1 MEQGNIE
8 KRKRQ
13 IKMFTIV
20 TTQKIL
26 EKLYLE
32 DTVWGNIVAHTK
44 CFYLK
49 LDTDWWEEDDDTP
62 LMQLSNS
69 QADIK
74 DGKDIFDNLE
84 AHPEIMANYPT
95 SAFILDIKP
104 EEAAK
109 LQKMYGVIVQ
119 SYESLDDAI
128 LTTVS
133 RSSIDVATGE
143 TGVGWNDVLN
153 GLKDLPTNAI
163 IINDRNLF
171 SNDQIIKNPD
181 GSIKERRLNG
191 VDNVSNILDLLLP
204 RTLETAFH
212 VLIVCEKKPTNHLT
226 VKELINQ
233 LNKTK
238 KILDRPYN
246 VTIELLAVT
255 SGSQVYRETHNRRIL
270 TNYGLIT
277 FDHAVNAFVGN
288 KSREDQLIHMHKLF
302 SHQPIKDIPSY
313 EKNHSRYIK
322 TFKDYRNVVIA
333 NPTLNEHEFA
343 KNGRDG
349 MKFSE
354 TEHRMIIY

>member
-1 MEQGNIE
+1 MEQRNSQE
-8 KRKRQ
+8 RKRQ
-13 IKMFTIV
+13 TIMFSIV

-32 DTVWGNIVAHTK
+32 NSVWGNIVAQTK

-49 LDTDWWEEDDDTP
+49 LDTDWWEEDDDSP

-69 QADIK
+69 QAYIK

-84 AHPEIMANYPT
+84 NHPEIIANFPT

-104 EEAAK
+104 EEAAM

-119 SYESLDDAI
+119 SYERLDDAI

-133 RSSIDVATGE
+133 RSSIDVAAGE
-143 TGVGWNDVLN
+143 TGVGWNDVLT
-153 GLKDLPTNAI
+153 GVKDLPTNAI

-191 VDNVSNILDLLLP
+191 VDNISNVLDLLLP
-204 RTLETAFH
+204 RTLETDFH

-226 VKELINQ
+226 VKELISQ

-238 KILDRPYN
+238 RILDRPYN
-246 VTIELLAVT
+246 VIIELLAVT
-255 SGSQVYRETHNRRIL
+255 SGSQVYQATHNRRVL

-277 FDHAVNAFVGN
+277 FDHAVNAFAGN
-288 KSREDQLIHMHKLF
+288 KSRAEQLIHVHKLF
-302 SHQPIKDIPSY
+302 SHQPITDIPAY
-313 EKNHSRYIK
+313 EKNHGRYIK